1 MFYQVHDATRNET
14 FSTDDEDNA
23 HRFFGSRTKLHPS
36 HLLQLWAVDSDGG
49 TWIIRQYGR

>member
-1 MFYQVHDATRNET
+1 MFFQVHDITRGET
-14 FSTDDEDNA
+14 FSTDDEDGA

-49 TWIIRQYGR
+49 TWIIRQYGK